1 MSGVDS
7 PILFIVGP
15 TAVGKTDLA
24 ISLARELGGEII
36 NADSRQVYLHMDI
49 GTAKPTPEERIQAPH
64 HLLDLMPPDR
74 SFDLGSF
81 LSLAGESIREIT
93 GRGNLPIVVGGTGQ
107 YIWALQEGWEVPEA
121 PPDSDF
127 REAKQQSAAQDG
139 NDSLYRELQ
148 RIDPQRAAELD
159 SRNLRRII
167 RALEI
172 FHVTGRTPSS
182 FRKRKV
188 RIECSLVIG
197 LTLER
202 SALYRRIDDRVD
214 HMMESGLLDE
224 TQRIAEMGYELGQG
238 PLACPGYRE
247 LGQHINGELSL
258 AEAVQR
264 TKFQTHR
271 LARRQYTWFKLDDR
285 RISWLD
291 ANSPSS
297 VAQAKELVGRLQ

>member
-1 MSGVDS
+1 MSGVDP

-49 GTAKPTPEERIQAPH
+49 GTAKPTPEERSQAPH

-81 LSLAGESIREIT
+81 LSLAGESIREII
-93 GRGNLPIVVGGTGQ
+93 GRGNLPMVVGGTGQ

-121 PPDSDF
+121 PPDSAF

-148 RIDPQRAAELD
+148 RIDPLRAAELD

-182 FRKRKV
+182 FRKRTDH
-188 RIECSLVIG
+188 IECSLVIG

-247 LGQHINGELSL
+247 LGQHLTGEISL